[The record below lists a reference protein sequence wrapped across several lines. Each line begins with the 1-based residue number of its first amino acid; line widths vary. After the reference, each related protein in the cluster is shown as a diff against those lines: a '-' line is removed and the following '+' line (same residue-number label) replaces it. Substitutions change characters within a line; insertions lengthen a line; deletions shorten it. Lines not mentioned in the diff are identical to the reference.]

1 MRSCD
6 LFDGQAEEFD
16 LPACGGLPQTP
27 RDATRAVANVNAG
40 SAPAHPHPLQL
51 EPTAVDRCRQLL
63 RDNGGMCAF
72 VNTALLRSRLG
83 RTADQPRQASRLSPA
98 PPRSGASQTAPTSF
112 RAASS
117 RNALTTS
124 STASRSGFGGPSP
137 PQPTTTN
144 SAQTARGPTLASQ
157 CRPRQLMPA
166 NTVLASAKPLVC
178 GSYSDSL

>member
-83 RTADQPRQASRLSPA
+83 RTADQPRQASRLSPPHPGQRVA
-98 PPRSGASQTAPTSF
+98 DSPDVLPRGILEERPHDVLDRFTV
-112 RAASS
+112 R
-117 RNALTTS
+117 L
-124 STASRSGFGGPSP
+124 
-137 PQPTTTN
+137 
-144 SAQTARGPTLASQ
+144 RGPVSSAAGNN
-157 CRPRQLMPA
+157 QLRA
-166 NTVLASAKPLVC
+166 
-178 GSYSDSL
+178 DR